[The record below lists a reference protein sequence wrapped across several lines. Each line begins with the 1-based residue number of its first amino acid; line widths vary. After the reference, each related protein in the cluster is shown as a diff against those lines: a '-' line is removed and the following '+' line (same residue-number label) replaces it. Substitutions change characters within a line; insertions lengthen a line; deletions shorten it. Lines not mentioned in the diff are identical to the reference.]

1 MLLARIECSDA
12 DCEGELELVVEDLD
26 ELFGLVCDCGYGYA
40 LATVSELAPDDAKV
54 VAIRFRQGR
63 ALRTLAA

>member
-1 MLLARIECSDA
+1 MLLARIECSDPL
-12 DCEGELELVVEDLD
+12 CEGELEVVIEDLD
-26 ELFGLVCDCGYGYA
+26 ELHGLVCDCGFGYA
-40 LATVSELAPDDAKV
+40 LATVSELRPDDAKV